1 VTIVRNRIPA
11 VIIQGPDRPGA
22 AWEVVAKLSQAKI
35 NIIAAHAAVAGA
47 GRYGAILW
55 VKPRDVAKTAKV
67 LGGIMNG

>member
-1 VTIVRNRIPA
+1 
-11 VIIQGPDRPGA
+11 
-22 AWEVVAKLSQAKI
+22 VVAKLSQAKI